1 MRKLY
6 ILILL
11 ALLIQ
16 ACSPGAPL
24 PTSTAT
30 MTPSPNATVT
40 PSLTPSITVSPTIV
54 RIPTQNFFQPE
65 ATPFQFQLF
74 VGSVTATSFS
84 VAGTA
89 RPGAGFTSVTISEK
103 KVYWGGCKYNSTT
116 ITTEIDDPEEVF
128 SVIIFTRVMDAE
140 NEDDFTPWTSGNVLF
155 NNGDG
160 TFTVKLRGSEIQGH
174 NHYKKSWVLFQLVAT
189 NIKGEEVG
197 RTKTYQEIQL
207 SPCMCLDPS
216 TGCPPTPVVIR
227 RTPTKKP

>member
-1 MRKLY
+1 MRKPY
-6 ILILL
+6 VLILL
-11 ALLIQ
+11 AVLIQ
-16 ACSPGAPL
+16 ACLPGAAL
-24 PTSTAT
+24 PTSTVT
-30 MTPSPNATVT
+30 MTPSPSATVT

-54 RIPTQNFFQPE
+54 RIPTQDFFQPE

-74 VGSVTATSFS
+74 VGSVTATPFS

-103 KVYWGGCKYNSTT
+103 KIYWGGCKYNSTT

-128 SVIIFTRVMDAE
+128 SVVIFTRVMDAE

-189 NIKGEEVG
+189 NNKGEEVG

-216 TGCPPTPVVIR
+216 TGCPPTSVVIR

>member
-6 ILILL
+6 VLILL

-16 ACSPGAPL
+16 ACSPGAAL

-74 VGSVTATSFS
+74 VGSVTATPFS